1 VIEKAHKT
9 RLFGAGDR
17 AHLEMLQAI
26 MFAEAHFFM
35 TLAKWGCPMAARLF
49 SVVDVWDALTLDAI
63 IGYPNHHCSDSL
75 PPECLQK
82 HLNYCKQPVINVP
95 EF

>member
-35 TLAKWGCPMAARLF
+35 TLAKWG
-49 SVVDVWDALTLDAI
+49 
-63 IGYPNHHCSDSL
+63 
-75 PPECLQK
+75 
-82 HLNYCKQPVINVP
+82 
-95 EF
+95 

>member
-9 RLFGAGDR
+9 WLFGAGDR

-35 TLAKWGCPMAARLF
+35 TLAKWGCPMAFCSNPKRLLRKNR
-49 SVVDVWDALTLDAI
+49 SSCKGILSMPMTCVVDLLLTI
-63 IGYPNHHCSDSL
+63 I
-75 PPECLQK
+75 Q
-82 HLNYCKQPVINVP
+82 
-95 EF
+95 